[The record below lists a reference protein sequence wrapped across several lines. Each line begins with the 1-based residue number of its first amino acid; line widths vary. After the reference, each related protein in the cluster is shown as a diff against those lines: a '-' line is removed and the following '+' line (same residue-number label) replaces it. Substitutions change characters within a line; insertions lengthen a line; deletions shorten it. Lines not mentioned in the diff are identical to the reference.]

1 MTEIPAGFVMP
12 NFGPRA
18 AAPSPAQGQ
27 FVSAPVSSGPRK
39 MAFICSKGN
48 LDMAY
53 PALIMGNAAL
63 GEGCEVHIFFTFWG
77 LDIINKKLNHKLQL
91 TLSGNTAMHMAD
103 LGRLRPGLEYR
114 SMPQQLGGLPGMTAF
129 ATRMMKQQMADLEIP
144 DVPQFLDLAALDR
157 DDDVCVYFR
166 SSSTMAAGATAR
178 LTVED
183 RSGAGGATL
192 LERRYRALRPPEME
206 RIRAAA
212 DSLAVGLASP
222 AQPGLMRPSGDTAV
236 ASTIT
241 RPAPPRA
248 MLA

>member
-129 ATRMMKQQMADLEIP
+129 ATKMMKQQMADLEIP
-144 DVPQFLDLAALDR
+144 DVPQFLDLLA
-157 DDDVCVYFR
+157 
-166 SSSTMAAGATAR
+166 AAGAHFYACK
-178 LTVED
+178 LTFDMMKMIEAD
-183 RSGAGGATL
+183 RHDAT
-192 LERRYRALRPPEME
+192 EGV
-206 RIRAAA
+206 ISAA
-212 DSLAVGLASP
+212 DFVEISEG
-222 AQPGLMRPSGDTAV
+222 AQ
-236 ASTIT
+236 IIFI
-241 RPAPPRA
+241 
-248 MLA
+248 

>member
-18 AAPSPAQGQ
+18 AAPSPAQSQ
-27 FVSAPVSSGPRK
+27 SVSATVSSGPRK

-144 DVPQFLDLAALDR
+144 DVPQFLDLLA
-157 DDDVCVYFR
+157 
-166 SSSTMAAGATAR
+166 AAGAHFYACK
-178 LTVED
+178 LTFDMMKMIEAD
-183 RSGAGGATL
+183 LHDAT
-192 LERRYRALRPPEME
+192 EGV
-206 RIRAAA
+206 ISAA
-212 DSLAVGLASP
+212 DFVEISEG
-222 AQPGLMRPSGDTAV
+222 AQ
-236 ASTIT
+236 IIFI
-241 RPAPPRA
+241 
-248 MLA
+248 